1 MILDLTNI
9 ILAILLIISIGLNT
23 VLFFYIRKYLLISYN
38 AADQASRIFVM
49 LDAYRIH
56 LKSVY
61 EMPTFYG
68 DETLSSL
75 LEHTN
80 DLRRFLEIYEDVYS
94 LIEPDFLEK
103 LKEEDIIDGTEKEEE
118 E

>member
-1 MILDLTNI
+1 MALDLTSI
-9 ILAILLIISIGLNT
+9 VLATLLLVSTGLNI
-23 VLFFYIRKYLLISYN
+23 VLFLYIRKYLLISYN

-68 DETLSSL
+68 DETLSTL

-80 DLRRFLEIYEDVYS
+80 DLRSFLETYEDVYS
-94 LIEPDFLEK
+94 LIQPDFLEK
-103 LKEEDIIDGTEKEEE
+103 LKEEDIADGTEEEKE
-118 E
+118 